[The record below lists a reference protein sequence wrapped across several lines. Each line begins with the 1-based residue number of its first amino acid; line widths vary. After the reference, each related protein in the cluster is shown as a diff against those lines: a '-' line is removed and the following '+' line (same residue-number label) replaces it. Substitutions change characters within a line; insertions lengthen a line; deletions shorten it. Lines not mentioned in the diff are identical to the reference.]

1 MNHEITCV
9 VYGLNLCVFHY
20 KFLSAL
26 YDATQKGLMYRIQH
40 ILGCLVVSFI
50 VFPPILE
57 AADELNQLIHASE
70 ANITG
75 KLIIRQME
83 GDLTL
88 LRKNGV
94 LATDIPTDVLF
105 EYTSPWHTP
114 DSARLTYTW
123 DLGNGESVTGRDPLV
138 HCSYKVP
145 GNYTLKLR
153 VGASGKHSRVSSRFT
168 KDIQVLDAIK
178 SIKFNGPAS
187 YSVDQNSS
195 LTLLVGGS
203 MMELYDNHLTLNF
216 TFSSV
221 GTHCLEISA
230 QNDVSMLH
238 ISHSIHVQSG
248 PTSHLL
254 FILPCTVVILAIL
267 ILISVSVCCPQH
279 LRGIKKKSEV
289 SIKAST
295 YTCLEMK
302 TKDGAVPS
310 PPPSQRKEDHPLLC
324 ASGARYSI

>member
-9 VYGLNLCVFHY
+9 VYGLNFCVFHQ
-20 KFLSAL
+20 KFL
-26 YDATQKGLMYRIQH
+26 K
-40 ILGCLVVSFI
+40 
-50 VFPPILE
+50 
-57 AADELNQLIHASE
+57 AD
-70 ANITG
+70 ITG

-83 GDLTL
+83 GDSTL

-105 EYTSPWHTP
+105 EYTTPWHTP
-114 DSARLTYTW
+114 DAARLTYSW
-123 DLGNGESVTGRDPLV
+123 DLGNGESVTGRDPLL
-138 HCSYKVP
+138 HCSYTVP

-153 VGASGKHSRVSSRFT
+153 VGASGKHSRVSSKFT
-168 KDIQVLDAIK
+168 KDIQVLDAIR
-178 SIKFNGPAS
+178 SIKLNGPAS
-187 YSVDQNSS
+187 YSVDQNIS

-203 MMELYDNHLTLNF
+203 PPKWICWRILPDCLSSHVTECSMMELYDDQLTLQLS
-216 TFSSV
+216 FSSV

-238 ISHSIHVQSG
+238 ISYSIHIQSS

-267 ILISVSVCCPQH
+267 ILISISVVCPQH
-279 LRGIKKKSEV
+279 LRGFNKKSEV
-289 SIKAST
+289 PIKAST

-302 TKDGAVPS
+302 STDGAISS
-310 PPPSQRKEDHPLLC
+310 PPPSQRKEEHPLLC
-324 ASGARYSI
+324 HPGTRYSM

>member
-1 MNHEITCV
+1 
-9 VYGLNLCVFHY
+9 
-20 KFLSAL
+20 
-26 YDATQKGLMYRIQH
+26 MYRIQH

-57 AADELNQLIHASE
+57 AADELNKLIHASE

-254 FILPCTVVILAIL
+254 FILPCTIVILAIL